1 MGQQLNIY
9 NNHKILPVH
18 FNTDRVLRLK
28 LILEYY
34 DAKIEYIQ
42 DTNYIV
48 VYAPINQQWE
58 SNNHA

>member
-1 MGQQLNIY
+1 ME
-9 NNHKILPVH
+9 PVN

>member
-42 DTNYIV
+42 DTKCIV
-48 VYAPINQQWE
+48 VMGFKQPRLSPIK
-58 SNNHA
+58 